1 MREALRKLQSTGVVV
16 LEPNRG
22 AVVRGTSPHEVREA
36 YLVRAELEGLA
47 AELATAHIT
56 DEELGRLHEAQ
67 QLFRHSIEAEIE
79 KRKSGAAAEPWS
91 AENDWERA
99 NNIFHEVI
107 QQAAGNRQL
116 RATIAHL
123 HRSFPRHLTWA
134 ALSRSSHLLG
144 ENIEQH
150 NRILAAI
157 ERRDPPVARSRDGG
171 ARARGGRARRRAAR
185 TQPLNIGTLEPPT
198 PRIWSVGRALVG
210 AFVCALRHRHRLQA
224 RRRRTVL
231 VAGVSVRVAGRL
243 VRQRPHR
250 LRAAIPMRLI
260 AVSSAPLRPHGARGG
275 FALAP
280 AFRASARRSC
290 SRTAFARTVQSVT
303 FAVRRTSPLT
313 GTACAGSSRAAN
325 RRQLLRICR
334 YVKQEGRYV
343 GFVVYPDR
351 PHRRHDEERRRSGSS
366 TA

>member
-1 MREALRKLQSTGVVV
+1 MSVSLQSDDLVDRLASAIHARILSGEIPSHSRLRQSSLAAEFGVSRTPVREALRKLQSTGVVV

-91 AENDWERA
+91 AENEWERA

-116 RATIAHL
+116 HATIAHL

-157 ERRDPPVARSRDGG
+157 EQRDPPVARSEM
-171 ARARGGRARRRAAR
+171 AAHVRAA
-185 TQPLNIGTLEPPT
+185 GE
-198 PRIWSVGRALVG
+198 
-210 AFVCALRHRHRLQA
+210 
-224 RRRRTVL
+224 L
-231 VAGVSVRVAGRL
+231 VAVL
-243 VRQRPHR
+243 
-250 LRAAIPMRLI
+250 LE
-260 AVSSAPLRPHGARGG
+260 
-275 FALAP
+275 
-280 AFRASARRSC
+280 RS
-290 SRTAFARTVQSVT
+290 R
-303 FAVRRTSPLT
+303 
-313 GTACAGSSRAAN
+313 
-325 RRQLLRICR
+325 
-334 YVKQEGRYV
+334 
-343 GFVVYPDR
+343 
-351 PHRRHDEERRRSGSS
+351 
-366 TA
+366 

>member
-1 MREALRKLQSTGVVV
+1 M
-16 LEPNRG
+16 
-22 AVVRGTSPHEVREA
+22 REA

-56 DEELGRLHEAQ
+56 DEELDRLHEAQ

-157 ERRDPPVARSRDGG
+157 ERRDAPVARSEM
-171 ARARGGRARRRAAR
+171 AAHVRAA
-185 TQPLNIGTLEPPT
+185 GE
-198 PRIWSVGRALVG
+198 
-210 AFVCALRHRHRLQA
+210 
-224 RRRRTVL
+224 L
-231 VAGVSVRVAGRL
+231 VAVL
-243 VRQRPHR
+243 
-250 LRAAIPMRLI
+250 LE
-260 AVSSAPLRPHGARGG
+260 
-275 FALAP
+275 
-280 AFRASARRSC
+280 RS
-290 SRTAFARTVQSVT
+290 R
-303 FAVRRTSPLT
+303 
-313 GTACAGSSRAAN
+313 
-325 RRQLLRICR
+325 
-334 YVKQEGRYV
+334 
-343 GFVVYPDR
+343 
-351 PHRRHDEERRRSGSS
+351 
-366 TA
+366 